1 MPSFVRTWL
10 RLRRQGRRPLRP
22 SSRRA
27 GWRPRLRLLVRVVLL
42 ALLAV
47 YLLCGLLI
55 AGLRWINPPF
65 TMVQAQRRAEAL
77 FSRKPYRKRQSYV
90 PLSRINIELQHAVIA
105 AEDGRFYQHWGIDF
119 LELEKVIDQREQG
132 RRLRGAST
140 IDQQLVKNLFLATY
154 RSPLRKG
161 LETALVPLE
170 ELLLSKQRI
179 LELYLNVIEWG
190 PGVYGAEA
198 AAQYHYGVP
207 AANLSRDQAARLAAC
222 IPSPLRRR
230 PQRMD
235 TYSAEILERMASRGW

>member
-1 MPSFVRTWL
+1 MPGFMRTWL
-10 RLRRQGRRPLRP
+10 RLRRKGKGPVRRAPLR
-22 SSRRA
+22 
-27 GWRPRLRLLVRVVLL
+27 RVVRLVL
-42 ALLAV
+42 FAV
-47 YLLCGLLI
+47 LSAYLLCGLLV

-65 TMVQAQRRAEAL
+65 TMVQAQRRLESL
-77 FSRKPYRKRQSYV
+77 FSKKPYRKRQAFV
-90 PLSRINIELQHAVIA
+90 PLSRISSHLQHAVIA

-119 LELEKVIDQREQG
+119 LELEKVIDAREQG
-132 RRLRGAST
+132 GRLRGAST

-198 AAQYHYGVP
+198 AAQYHYGVS
-207 AANLSRDQAARLAAC
+207 AATLSRDQAARLAAC

-230 PQRMD
+230 PERMD
-235 TYSAEILERMASRGW
+235 TYSADILARMERMGW